1 VSGKGGDMEDKKD
14 IQWGMLWQSPT
25 GMAIE
30 DVLKG
35 AVDYF
40 LKKWMVLPEVI
51 YVNPGVELKSY
62 GAIQVKSDRSMY
74 CRGIVTLVLPKT
86 VEIDK

>member
-1 VSGKGGDMEDKKD
+1 MEDKKD
-14 IQWGMLWQSPT
+14 IQWGMLWQSPN

-51 YVNPGVELKSY
+51 YVNPGIELKSY
-62 GAIQVKSDRSMY
+62 GAMQIKKDVQLYSKTMLLLMIP
-74 CRGIVTLVLPKT
+74 RG
-86 VEIDK
+86 VEILK